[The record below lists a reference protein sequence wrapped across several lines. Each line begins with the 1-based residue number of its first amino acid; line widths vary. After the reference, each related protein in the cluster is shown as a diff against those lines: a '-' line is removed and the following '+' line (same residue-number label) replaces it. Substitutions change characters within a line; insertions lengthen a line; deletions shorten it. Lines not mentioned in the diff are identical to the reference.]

1 MLICFGLVFQV
12 IWSLQAVSTKGVLV
26 RLISVSAKQVFTA
39 VSSSNHVPNNGVI
52 KISLW
57 GRLTFGCMC
66 VPARACLQA
75 AFIIQQEEHM
85 QLIWI

>member
-1 MLICFGLVFQV
+1 MLISLGVVFQV
-12 IWSLQAVSTKGVLV
+12 ICILQAVSTRGVLV

-39 VSSSNHVPNNGVI
+39 VSSSNHVPNNSVI

-75 AFIIQQEEHM
+75 AFIIQQKEHM
-85 QLIWI
+85 QLIWV